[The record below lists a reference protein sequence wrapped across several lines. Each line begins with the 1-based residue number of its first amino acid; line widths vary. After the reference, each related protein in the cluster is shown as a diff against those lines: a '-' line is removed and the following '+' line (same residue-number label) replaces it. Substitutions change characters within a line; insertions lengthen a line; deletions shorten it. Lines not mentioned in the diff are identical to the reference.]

1 MISNDQ
7 KEVFLKMAKIVKQF
21 KTGLPNFSV
30 LIAIIVTMMV
40 YGTLGQSVNV
50 SQNNGT
56 YPNNLVLNIYIDDT
70 GRSLVTGFANDI
82 SGLPFLITSQYKYDK
97 DTKQLYALTNSLTNK
112 SGDGWE
118 MKFLS
123 MGNYSEYHSI
133 FYLSPS
139 IKISNIFSSPGLNY
153 LVSASND
160 SFQVDLHGYDI
171 KNPTTIID
179 YQIPVGGTGGQTRLN
194 TNLAILTA
202 FVLGL
207 ALASAS
213 FILVVYR
220 KKAESSSK
228 AFLQN
233 GASKKRDI
241 TPLGLD
247 NGLLKEGNNKA
258 QIFNEN
264 EDSGSQDFVVIEDE
278 LPIEIMPQ
286 NSTVDPAGLSENLTA
301 AGDELQHFKVD
312 PEIYEANMGNPKKDE
327 LFEEGIKITG
337 GMSAVMETLN
347 SRERAVL
354 TVLIEHK
361 GLMTQADIRYETR
374 IPKSSLT
381 GIILSLERRK
391 LITKKEEGRTNVI
404 ALSEWFLSSASS

>member
-1 MISNDQ
+1 
-7 KEVFLKMAKIVKQF
+7 MAKIVKQF
-21 KTGLPNFSV
+21 KTGLPNFFV
-30 LIAIIVTMMV
+30 LIAIIVTVMV
-40 YGTLGQSVNV
+40 YGTLGQSANV

-56 YPNNLVLNIYIDDT
+56 SSNNLVLNIYIDDT

-133 FYLSPS
+133 FYLPPS

-160 SFQVDLHGYDI
+160 SFQVDLHGYDV
-171 KNPTTIID
+171 KNPITIIY
-179 YQIPVGGTGGQTRLN
+179 YQIPVGGTGGQNRLN
-194 TNLAILTA
+194 TNLVILTA

-213 FILVVYR
+213 LILVVYR
-220 KKAESSSK
+220 KRAESSSK

-233 GASKKRDI
+233 GASKKQDI

-247 NGLLKEGNNKA
+247 NGVLKEGNDEA
-258 QIFNEN
+258 QIFDEN

-278 LPIEIMPQ
+278 LPVEIVPQ
-286 NSTVDPAGLSENLTA
+286 NSVVDPSGLSENLTA
-301 AGDELQHFKVD
+301 AGDEVQHLKVGA
-312 PEIYEANMGNPKKDE
+312 EIYEANMGIPKKDE
-327 LFEEGIKITG
+327 FFEEGIKITG
-337 GMSAVMETLN
+337 EMLAVMETLN
-347 SRERAVL
+347 SRDRAVL

-391 LITKKEEGRTNVI
+391 LITKKERGRTNVI
-404 ALSEWFLSSASS
+404 ALSEWFLSSDLS